1 VKKEYFFIPVKH
13 TAHWTHDL
21 NKRTGNT
28 YIPKVSEYEIRKM
41 MRDGIPED
49 IAREWLSNRKVLEE
63 YTVDYGDMM
72 NTLNRLV
79 FYSRKGAQHTRF
91 DPDHRIGEDV
101 LQYYKLKKLSYDGVL
116 DMQVRDERPKYSYL
130 YMQDADSTT
139 RNGNLD
145 LYWIADLIDHLNKI
159 EMYPSGYR
167 LRRFKDPYYEVE

>member
-1 VKKEYFFIPVKH
+1 
-13 TAHWTHDL
+13 
-21 NKRTGNT
+21 
-28 YIPKVSEYEIRKM
+28 
-41 MRDGIPED
+41 
-49 IAREWLSNRKVLEE
+49 
-63 YTVDYGDMM
+63 
-72 NTLNRLV
+72 V

>member
-1 VKKEYFFIPVKH
+1 
-13 TAHWTHDL
+13 
-21 NKRTGNT
+21 
-28 YIPKVSEYEIRKM
+28 M
-41 MRDGIPED
+41 
-49 IAREWLSNRKVLEE
+49 SNRKVLEE

-130 YMQDADSTT
+130 YMQDSASTT
-139 RNGNLD
+139 RSGNLD